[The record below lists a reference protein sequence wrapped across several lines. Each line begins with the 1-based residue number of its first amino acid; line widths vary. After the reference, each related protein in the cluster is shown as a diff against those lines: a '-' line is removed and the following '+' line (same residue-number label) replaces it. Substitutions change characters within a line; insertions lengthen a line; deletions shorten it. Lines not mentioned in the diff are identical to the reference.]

1 MAADPEGF
9 AGVRGAAFKPPAYDS
24 FSFRF
29 HPVSFLIVQKRNGV
43 ERRSLLRE
51 KLYPGELYMRPP
63 FFLFVLSKR
72 KNAPRGCKKEKPLGG
87 REPISPPGPPACLRF
102 SSITGELP
110 GGKTDGLRDR
120 VAAYAGLWKTLGS
133 NNLTLAFI
141 SGSGHRS
148 SAYRHRRPGR

>member
-1 MAADPEGF
+1 MDTGGRAADSEGF
-9 AGVRGAAFKPPAYDS
+9 AGVRGAALKPPANDS

-29 HPVSFLIVQKRNGV
+29 HPVSFLIAQKRNGV

-51 KLYPGELYMRPP
+51 MLCPGGLFMRPP

-102 SSITGELP
+102 NSIPGELP
-110 GGKTDGLRDR
+110 GGEPDGLRDR
-120 VAAYAGLWKTLGS
+120 VAACAGLRK
-133 NNLTLAFI
+133 
-141 SGSGHRS
+141 
-148 SAYRHRRPGR
+148 P